1 MDQRSILRKFLDEMQ
16 TKEAQSEEIF
26 ASEYLRLKRL
36 STKYRTDKTYP
47 TKAAEKQ
54 ENVKKNRYKDIVPF
68 DHSRVKLSLITSDN
82 DSDYINAS
90 FIKGVSGQKVYI
102 ATQGPLPHTV
112 LDFWRM
118 VWQYNVKIIV
128 MACREFEMGRKK
140 CERYWSESA
149 EAAFE
154 CGPFTIDCVSEDNKG
169 DYITRV
175 LNVTFFNEC
184 HTIQQL
190 HYVNWPDHGVPTS
203 IPPILEMLWEMRSY
217 QDHDDVPICVHCSA
231 GCGRTG
237 ALCVIDYTWNLLKKG
252 LLQEDFSIFNLVQ
265 DMRTQRPSLVQ
276 TKEQYELVYK
286 VIKYLFEGELQRMDN
301 SSRKVE
307 VPDAPSPIEVD
318 SDSEFSDISDISEHE
333 EKPRQ
338 TGQESPMEQ
347 HDLMVP
353 ETSSSLQPYLQ
364 LTGDGHGLSVTGWY
378 EPPHPDRHPLVNEV
392 TQVRHRQQQFPQRSL
407 EDRVAKH
414 RSLDFSSMW
423 TPESSPRGLRKPLLC
438 LSKSNQP
445 SWVEEPKAELTERQ
459 REMSC
464 GHQQED
470 IGRSLGSWQE
480 SVKSDW
486 ELLETN
492 TNLDPE
498 TDLPL
503 RAVSEGFHYSV
514 EDPYFTSNS
523 PRDSLGT
530 LESCESLEKLCEAN
544 GRISVVMPTVDSQ
557 WTSNPCYNTPR
568 LMLNDCELSGTG
580 NDDESPPPLPA
591 RTPESFILASAPS
604 DPCAPSEPE
613 HPRTELIYRTD
624 DIFEASSLLGPDNDS
639 NETKGSPP
647 SPVPPLPERTPES
660 FILASEE
667 DFAKAESQTQPPT
680 HNLKVGTSLEWCGNS
695 EQKDVS
701 ESSKS
706 WRRSKSLKA
715 RFSLFVA
722 PSASIPTLVPVQPAP
737 PAPAPAVAESPSSV
751 GPPLPDRTPES
762 FVLALEQAPLT
773 AGEMLFPVLDSS
785 QLQPA
790 IQVQKIGT
798 SSEWCGNSQPKK
810 LLETMKI
817 RSKSVKGKSSK
828 LEPLSVVCPAVHNS
842 TVQAVPMPPGNEMPS
857 ADGRPLAVPGMSSE
871 EPQNKS
877 TSKSLSSI
885 SRSKS
890 LRFLKRKTKNTTTP
904 ESNTS
909 EPPSHNGSSGF
920 KFGFGNRFSKPK
932 GPRKSP
938 EAWV

>member
-118 VWQYNVKIIV
+118 VWQYNVQIIV

-140 CERYWSESA
+140 CERYWSEPA

-190 HYVNWPDHGVPTS
+190 HYINWPDHGVPTS

-252 LLQEDFSIFNLVQ
+252 LLQEDFSIFDLVQ

-286 VIKYLFEGELQRMDN
+286 VIKYLFEGELKRMDN

-318 SDSEFSDISDISEHE
+318 SDSEFSDISDISEPE
-333 EKPRQ
+333 EKP
-338 TGQESPMEQ
+338 S
-347 HDLMVP
+347 
-353 ETSSSLQPYLQ
+353 
-364 LTGDGHGLSVTGWY
+364 LSVTGWS

-407 EDRVAKH
+407 EDRVTKH
-414 RSLDFSSMW
+414 RSLDFNSMW

-445 SWVEEPKAELTERQ
+445 SWVEEPKAEPSERQ
-459 REMSC
+459 RVMNC

-470 IGRSLGSWQE
+470 MSRSLGSWQE
-480 SVKSDW
+480 SMMKSDW
-486 ELLETN
+486 ELLETY

-503 RAVSEGFHYSV
+503 RAVSEDFRYSV

-523 PRDSLGT
+523 PRESLGT

-544 GRISVVMPTVDSQ
+544 GRISVEMSTVVSQ

-568 LMLNDCELSGTG
+568 LMLNDCELSTTG
-580 NDDESPPPLPA
+580 NAFSLSPFSDDESPPPLPA

-604 DPCAPSEPE
+604 DPCAPSEPGE
-613 HPRTELIYRTD
+613 TD

-639 NETKGSPP
+639 SETKGSPP

-667 DFAKAESQTQPPT
+667 DFAKPESQTQPPT
-680 HNLKVGTSLEWCGNS
+680 HNPKVGTSLEWCGNS
-695 EQKDVS
+695 EQKGIS

-722 PSASIPTLVPVQPAP
+722 PSASPPPLVPVLPAP
-737 PAPAPAVAESPSSV
+737 PAPAPAVAETPQANCPSDTSTTEQTFSPKKESPSSV

-762 FVLALEQAPLT
+762 FVLALEQ
-773 AGEMLFPVLDSS
+773 DSS
-785 QLQPA
+785 LLQPA
-790 IQVQKIGT
+790 VQVQKIGT

-817 RSKSVKGKSSK
+817 RSKSVKVKSSK
-828 LEPLSVVCPAVHNS
+828 LEPLSVVPIHRRVSHQNPAFPNPS
-842 TVQAVPMPPGNEMPS
+842 SCSGSVPVEMPS

-885 SRSKS
+885 SRSKV
-890 LRFLKRKTKNTTTP
+890 RHAERP
-904 ESNTS
+904 
-909 EPPSHNGSSGF
+909 
-920 KFGFGNRFSKPK
+920 
-932 GPRKSP
+932 
-938 EAWV
+938 

>member
-175 LNVTFFNEC
+175 LNVTFFKEC

-333 EKPRQ
+333 EKPRINQ
-338 TGQESPMEQ
+338 TTF
-347 HDLMVP
+347 VP
-353 ETSSSLQPYLQ
+353 QAN
-364 LTGDGHGLSVTGWY
+364 
-378 EPPHPDRHPLVNEV
+378 RHPLVNEV

-530 LESCESLEKLCEAN
+530 L
-544 GRISVVMPTVDSQ
+544 VVMPTVDSQ

-580 NDDESPPPLPA
+580 NAFSMSPFSDDESPPPLPA

-604 DPCAPSEPE
+604 DPCAPSEPGTSA
-613 HPRTELIYRTD
+613 PL
-624 DIFEASSLLGPDNDS
+624 ASSLLGPDNDS
-639 NETKGSPP
+639 NETINKQGSPP

-737 PAPAPAVAESPSSV
+737 PAPAPAVADTTGKLPSDTSTTEQTFSPKKSPSSV

-762 FVLALEQAPLT
+762 FVLALEQASNN
-773 AGEMLFPVLDSS
+773 SS

-828 LEPLSVVCPAVHNS
+828 LEPLSVVPIHRRVSHQNPAFPNLS
-842 TVQAVPMPPGNEMPS
+842 SSVPVEMPS